1 MSRNIMLTVAYEG
14 SAYRGWQ
21 IQPNGL
27 TVQECIERATE
38 RLFGTRHKL
47 YCAGRTDAGVH
58 AIGQV
63 ANFST
68 ESTIEAH
75 QIRRGLQAYLP
86 DDIAIVQSR
95 EVAADF
101 HSTFSASKKRYRYLI
116 YDGDIMPPFYRRFVY
131 YHKGMLQSERI
142 AEALTDLLGR
152 QDFRCF
158 ETQYPN
164 KATSVRTILE
174 ANIRRVPIWDFWQ
187 GHHSWQ
193 SLDARHHEAADCPLL
208 CFEVMADGFLYNMV
222 RAIVG
227 TFIQIGRGRKP
238 VSHLKDVIQS
248 LDRGEAGTN
257 VPSEGLYLVKVD
269 YPDELMHPAA
279 EQNTSS
285 DFNKDQPR

>member
-1 MSRNIMLTVAYEG
+1 MPRNIMLTVAYQG

-47 YCAGRTDAGVH
+47 YCAGRTDSGVH

-63 ANFST
+63 ANFHT
-68 ESTIEAH
+68 ES
-75 QIRRGLQAYLP
+75 QIDANQVRRGLQAYLP
-86 DDIAIVQSR
+86 DDISIVQSC
-95 EVAADF
+95 EVDSEF
-101 HSTFSASKKRYRYLI
+101 HSTFSAIKKRYRYLI
-116 YDGDIMPPFYRRFVY
+116 YDGDIMPPFYRQFVHR
-131 YHKGMLQSERI
+131 HKGMLQSDRI
-142 AEALTDLLGR
+142 AEALPDLLGR
-152 QDFRCF
+152 HDFRCF

-164 KATSVRTILE
+164 KATSVRTIME
-174 ANIRRVPIWDFWQ
+174 ANIRRIPVWDLWQ
-187 GHHSWQ
+187 GHHEWQ
-193 SLDARHHEAADCPLL
+193 GRDARHHEAVGCPLI

-227 TFIQIGRGRKP
+227 TFLQIGRGRKP
-238 VSHLKDVIQS
+238 VSHLKEVIQS

-269 YPDELMHPAA
+269 YPDELLQP
-279 EQNTSS
+279 SS
-285 DFNKDQPR
+285 ASSVSHDLNKDE

>member
-1 MSRNIMLTVAYEG
+1 MLRNIMLTVAYEG

-27 TVQECIERATE
+27 TVQECIERASE
-38 RLFGTRHKL
+38 RLFGKRHKL

-63 ANFST
+63 ANFHT
-68 ESTIEAH
+68 ESSIAAN

-86 DDIAIVQSR
+86 DDISIVQSC
-95 EVAADF
+95 EVDPEF
-101 HSTFSASKKRYRYLI
+101 HSTFSAIKKRYRYLI
-116 YDGDIMPPFYRRFVY
+116 YDGDVMPPFYRRFAHR
-131 YHKGMLQSERI
+131 HKGMLQADRI
-142 AEALTDLLGR
+142 AEALPDLLGR

-164 KATSVRTILE
+164 KATSVRNIME
-174 ANIRRVPIWDFWQ
+174 ANIRRLPVWDLWK
-187 GHHSWQ
+187 GHHEWQ
-193 SLDARHHEAADCPLL
+193 SSDARHHEAADCPLL

-269 YPDELMHPAA
+269 YPEELM
-279 EQNTSS
+279 
-285 DFNKDQPR
+285 QPPVKSEDICESIEDVK

>member
-1 MSRNIMLTVAYEG
+1 MLTVAYEG

-63 ANFST
+63 ANFHT
-68 ESTIEAH
+68 ESTIGAN

-86 DDIAIVQSR
+86 DDISIVQSR
-95 EVAADF
+95 EVDLEF
-101 HSTFSASKKRYRYLI
+101 HSTFSAIKKRYRYLI
-116 YDGDIMPPFYRRFVY
+116 YDGDIMPPFYRRSVHR
-131 YHKGMLQSERI
+131 HKGMLDSERI
-142 AEALTDLLGR
+142 AEALPELLGR

-164 KATSVRTILE
+164 KATSVRTIMD
-174 ANIRRVPIWDFWQ
+174 ATIRRIPVWDLWQ
-187 GHHSWQ
+187 GHHEWQ
-193 SLDARHHEAADCPLL
+193 SLDARHHEAVDCPLL

-227 TFIQIGRGRKP
+227 TFLQVGRGRKP
-238 VSHLKDVIQS
+238 VTHLRDVIQS
-248 LDRGEAGTN
+248 LDRSEAGTN

-269 YPDELMHPAA
+269 YPEELMLPP
-279 EQNTSS
+279 SGS
-285 DFNKDQPR
+285 DVVSDLKEDEK